1 MGVSRETYDLV
12 VIGAGHA
19 GLEAALAAARLG
31 ARVALLTGDPDR
43 VGLMPCNPA
52 VGGPGKS
59 QLVHE
64 IDALGGAIGR
74 LADQTAIH
82 TRVLNRSKGPAV
94 RSLRVQVDRDAYAA
108 AARRLVLETAGVSL
122 LRGEATG
129 LEGRGGR
136 LEAVVT
142 ADGRRLLAPAA
153 VVAAGTFLR
162 GKIWYGLQS
171 RPAGR
176 QGEPPARLLSLA
188 LAELG
193 HRVLRLKTGTP
204 PRVRADTI
212 DYDELEEVPPDV
224 PPGSFSGRPGPHAA
238 ARPTWMT
245 RTGPRTHEII
255 RRHLSFSP
263 IYAGVTS
270 ATGTRY
276 CPSIEDK
283 VVRFADRESHL
294 LFVEPDGLE
303 TSEIYLQG
311 FSSGLPPAVQEEMLR
326 TLPGFRQ
333 AVVQRYAYAVEYDAF
348 DPLDL
353 TPGLMSR
360 RLAGLFLAGQ
370 VNGTSGYEEAAAQG
384 LLAGVNAARYAAGRE
399 EVSLAP
405 DEGYIGVLVDDLV
418 SRGVDEPYRMMTS
431 RVALRLLLRGDNARE
446 RLVPKA
452 VAWGLRPR
460 ADLEAVERRCARVRA
475 ELERLAG
482 ERIDGVG
489 ALTWL
494 RRPGA
499 TLAEAWRRVG
509 PPREPLT
516 PDEAE
521 QVEIR
526 ARYAGYIERQ
536 LREREKRRE
545 LAAYRLPPEID
556 YRRVHNL
563 SREAV
568 EKLSRRRP
576 ANLAEAARIP
586 GLRESELT
594 ALLVHLVRQGVV
606 RR

>member
-1 MGVSRETYDLV
+1 MKVSRETYDVL

-31 ARVALLTGDPDR
+31 GRVALLTGDPDR

-64 IDALGGAIGR
+64 IVALGGAIGS
-74 LADQTAIH
+74 LADQTSIH

-108 AARRLVLETAGVSL
+108 AARDLIAATAGIDL
-122 LRGEATG
+122 LRGEAVG
-129 LEGRGGR
+129 IVEEGGR
-136 LEAVVT
+136 LAAVQT
-142 ADGRRLLAPAA
+142 ADGRRLRASAA

-171 RPAGR
+171 RAAGR
-176 QGEPPARLLSLA
+176 QGEPPARHLSRSLI
-188 LAELG
+188 ELG
-193 HRVLRLKTGTP
+193 HQVIRLKTGTP
-204 PRVRADTI
+204 PRIRADSI
-212 DYDELEEVPPDV
+212 DYGELEEVPADD
-224 PPGSFSGRPGPHAA
+224 PPGSFSGQPGPYATA
-238 ARPTWMT
+238 TPTWMT
-245 RTGPRTHEII
+245 RTSKVTHEII
-255 RRHLSFSP
+255 RRHISFSP
-263 IYAGVTS
+263 IYAGVTD

-283 VVRFADRESHL
+283 VVKFADRDSHL
-294 LFVEPDGLE
+294 LFVEPDGLK
-303 TSEIYLQG
+303 TSEVYLQG
-311 FSSGLPPAVQEEMLR
+311 FSSGLPPRVQEEMLQ
-326 TLPGFRQ
+326 TLPGFRR
-333 AVVQRYAYAVEYDAF
+333 AIVQRYAYAVEYDAF

-353 TPGLMSR
+353 SPGLMSR
-360 RLAGLFLAGQ
+360 FLPGLFLAGQ

-384 LLAGVNAARYAAGRE
+384 LLAGVNAARFAAGAT
-399 EVSLAP
+399 EVALGP
-405 DEGYIGVLVDDLV
+405 DEGYIGVMIDDLV
-418 SRGVDEPYRMMTS
+418 GRGVDEPYRMMTS
-431 RVALRLLLRGDNARE
+431 RVALRLLLRGDNAEE
-446 RLVPKA
+446 RLLPKA
-452 VAWGLRPR
+452 VAWGLRPES
-460 ADLEAVERRCARVRA
+460 DLKKVEQKCARVAA

-482 ERIDGVG
+482 KKIDGVN

-499 TLAEAWRRVG
+499 SLEEAWRLVG
-509 PPREPLT
+509 PPPGGLT
-516 PDEAE
+516 RAEAE

-536 LREREKRRE
+536 LREREKRRQ
-545 LAAYRLPPEID
+545 LDRYRLPSDID

-576 ANLAEAARIP
+576 RTLAEAARIP

-594 ALLVHLVRQGVV
+594 ALLVHLVRSGAE
-606 RR
+606 R